1 MIKNKIDKLLELFKQ
16 NDIGGYIV
24 PTSDEYLSEYTPY
37 HAKRLEFITGFSGS
51 NGFAI
56 ILASKSLFFTDGRYT
71 TQALAQLDQDLF
83 SVHDIHNIAEFNW
96 QACITKEVLI
106 GYDPRLFTNPA
117 LHKFNQLKLK
127 PIALNLIDQV
137 WHNKP
142 SKPNST
148 IYEYPAEYAG
158 KTSADKIKICRDF
171 IKTNN
176 AKALFI
182 TDTASVC
189 WLLNIRASDVEHS
202 PLLLAN
208 ALITEDKVFLFT
220 DKNRLKVKDSLE
232 YITFVSEDKTNQTL
246 IDVDGIIC
254 FDETQCNSH
263 FASIIKKKG
272 HIHLKN
278 PCTIEKACKNEV
290 EIKHMIDGHITDAV
304 AVCEMLSF
312 IANCRDLPKYDEYK
326 LGLLLT
332 EYRARGKGY
341 VYDSFPTICGYQE
354 NGAVIH
360 YKATKARAKQIDG
373 SGLLLIDSGGQ
384 YWGATTDITRTIAIG
399 MPSKPHQDLYT
410 QVLKGHIAL
419 ACAKFPQNKVTGA
432 HLDIL
437 ARQYL
442 WQNGLDYQHGTG
454 HGVGSFLSVHEG
466 PQSISAAGF
475 SSMIKSGMIVSNEPG
490 YYEPGSFGIRIENL
504 IYAKESQHT
513 NGFIEF
519 VNLTLVP
526 YSKALIDMKLLSD
539 SEISYLRDYYNQ
551 ISTQVLP
558 KLSISA
564 QVWLKTEI
572 DTFN

>member
-1 MIKNKIDKLLELFKQ
+1 MIQNKIDKLLELFKP

-24 PTSDEYLSEYTPY
+24 PTSDEYLSEYTPA

-56 ILASKSLFFTDGRYT
+56 ILAGKSLFFTDGRYT
-71 TQALAQLDQDLF
+71 TQALTQLDQDLF
-83 SVHDIHNIAEFNW
+83 SIHDIQNIAEFNW
-96 QACITKEVLI
+96 QNYISKEMLI
-106 GYDPRLFTNPA
+106 GYDPRLFTTPA

-142 SKPNST
+142 SKPISK
-148 IYEYPAEYAG
+148 IYEYQLEYAG
-158 KTSADKIKICRDF
+158 RTSSDKIKICRDF
-171 IKTNN
+171 IIKNN

-189 WLLNIRASDVEHS
+189 WLLNTRASDVEHS

-208 ALITEDKVFLFT
+208 ALITENQIFLFT
-220 DKNRLKVKDSLE
+220 DKNRLKDKDSLE
-232 YITFVSEDKTNQTL
+232 SVTFIPEDKTDQTL
-246 IDVDGIIC
+246 INISGVIC
-254 FDETQCNSH
+254 FDENQCNSH
-263 FASIIKKKG
+263 FASIIKKKE
-272 HIHLKN
+272 HINLKN

-312 IANCRDLPKYDEYK
+312 VANCTNLYKYDEYK

-332 EYRARGKGY
+332 EYRAKGKGY
-341 VYDSFPTICGYQE
+341 VYDSFPTICGYKE
-354 NGAVIH
+354 NGAIIH
-360 YKATKARAKQIDG
+360 YRANKDSAKQIDG
-373 SGLLLIDSGGQ
+373 NGLLLLDSGGQ

-399 MPSKPHQDLYT
+399 RPKKIHKDLYT
-410 QVLKGHIAL
+410 KVLKGHIAL

-475 SSMIKSGMIVSNEPG
+475 CSIIKSGMIVSNEPG

-504 IYAKESQHT
+504 IYAQESKLA
-513 NGFIEF
+513 GFIEF
-519 VNLTLVP
+519 ANLTLVP
-526 YSKALIDMKLLSD
+526 YSKALIDMKQLSEH
-539 SEISYLRDYYNQ
+539 EITYLKNYYSQ
-551 ISTQVLP
+551 ISAQVLS

-564 QVWLKTEI
+564 QEWLSSEI
-572 DTFN
+572 DIFN